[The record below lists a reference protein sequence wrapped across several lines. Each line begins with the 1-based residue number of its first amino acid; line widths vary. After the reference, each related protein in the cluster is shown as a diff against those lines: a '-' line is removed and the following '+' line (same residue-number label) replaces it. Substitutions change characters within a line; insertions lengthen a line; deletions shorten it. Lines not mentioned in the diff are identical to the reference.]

1 MSIYNIDIVEI
12 IQIVNPTPRGALP
25 VGDIAVNAVYAN
37 QALTDDGLTLHRL
50 KPFEVLDKVGF
61 LKTGDEAAELL
72 LDALAVKVAL
82 DMANGGGGFINLT
95 GAFEED

>member
-37 QALTDDGLTLHRL
+37 QALANEGLALHRL

-72 LDALAVKVAL
+72 LDALAAKVAL
-82 DMANGGGGFINLT
+82 DMANGGGFINLT
-95 GAFEED
+95 GALEED